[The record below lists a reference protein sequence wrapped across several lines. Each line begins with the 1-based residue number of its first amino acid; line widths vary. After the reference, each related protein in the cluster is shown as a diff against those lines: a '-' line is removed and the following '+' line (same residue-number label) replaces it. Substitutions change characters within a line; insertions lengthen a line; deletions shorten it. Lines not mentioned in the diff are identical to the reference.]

1 MMAVTETSNRSKK
14 IHPHKFLMWMGIGS
28 ICMMFAGLTSAYIV
42 KRNQANW
49 EDVQLSP
56 VFLYSTMV
64 IVSSS
69 ITMYLALKAFKAR
82 QMLQYKNLITITV
95 ILGLVFAY
103 LQYIG
108 FKAMANH
115 GVLLIG
121 TGSNAAA
128 SFLIVIIGLHVLH
141 VLGGVVAL
149 LITFIMHGP
158 ENQISTGQCNP
169 EMDICQCI
177 VHVTTIHF
185 REPVVNTCKHTKH
198 RSHAHY

>member
-149 LITFIMHGP
+149 LITFFRAFRTKVKSYSPVPI
-158 ENQISTGQCNP
+158 EIVSTYWHFV
-169 EMDICQCI
+169 DILWI
-177 VHVTTIHF
+177 YLYIFLYVA
-185 REPVVNTCKHTKH
+185 R
-198 RSHAHY
+198 

>member
-95 ILGLVFAY
+95 ILGLVFAF

-149 LITFIMHGP
+149 LITFFRAFRTKVKSYSPVPI
-158 ENQISTGQCNP
+158 EIVSTYWHFV
-169 EMDICQCI
+169 DILWI
-177 VHVTTIHF
+177 YLYIFLYVA
-185 REPVVNTCKHTKH
+185 R
-198 RSHAHY
+198 

>member
-1 MMAVTETSNRSKK
+1 MAVTETSNRSKK

-149 LITFIMHGP
+149 LITFFRAFRTKVKSYSPVPI
-158 ENQISTGQCNP
+158 EIVSTYWHFV
-169 EMDICQCI
+169 DILWI
-177 VHVTTIHF
+177 YLYIFLYVA
-185 REPVVNTCKHTKH
+185 R
-198 RSHAHY
+198 

>member
-1 MMAVTETSNRSKK
+1 
-14 IHPHKFLMWMGIGS
+14 
-28 ICMMFAGLTSAYIV
+28 MFAGLTSAYIV

-69 ITMYLALKAFKAR
+69 ITMYLALKAFIAR

-115 GVLLIG
+115 G
-121 TGSNAAA
+121 
-128 SFLIVIIGLHVLH
+128 
-141 VLGGVVAL
+141 
-149 LITFIMHGP
+149 
-158 ENQISTGQCNP
+158 
-169 EMDICQCI
+169 
-177 VHVTTIHF
+177 
-185 REPVVNTCKHTKH
+185 
-198 RSHAHY
+198 

>member
-1 MMAVTETSNRSKK
+1 
-14 IHPHKFLMWMGIGS
+14 
-28 ICMMFAGLTSAYIV
+28 MMFAGLTSAYIV

-149 LITFIMHGP
+149 LITFFRAFRTKVKSYSPVPI
-158 ENQISTGQCNP
+158 EIVSTYWHFV
-169 EMDICQCI
+169 DILWI
-177 VHVTTIHF
+177 YLYIFLYVA
-185 REPVVNTCKHTKH
+185 R
-198 RSHAHY
+198 